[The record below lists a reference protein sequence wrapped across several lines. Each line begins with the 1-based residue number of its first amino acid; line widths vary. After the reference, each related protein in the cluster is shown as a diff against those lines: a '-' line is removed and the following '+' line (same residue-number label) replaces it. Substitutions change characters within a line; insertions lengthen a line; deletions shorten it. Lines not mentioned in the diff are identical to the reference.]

1 MYSTSTLPKP
11 YPDRHL
17 KRQLHGDDD
26 DDDDDDRGSSSHS
39 HQDGGRNTS
48 SRGIPTAMSTSALP
62 TMSLDANTSRKNN
75 SGAIA
80 GGVIGAL
87 IGFALL
93 TFIFWLWW
101 KRRSRRGR
109 KSQVVLDDEYTV
121 KDGGKTDGNS
131 TILERFFANNRVIPA
146 RHGREDS
153 AKITSDIPKTQ
164 YTPVANIQSHSTNW
178 ERPHVRRSVANPDP
192 TTIVN
197 NVPASEKSRE
207 ASSYSTSGRGSTL
220 LSKGTSG
227 KSSGSITSGALRH
240 QSSNSSLPNPHPTVQ
255 NLASPSSEPQN
266 HNNAIRTVSIDTPEE
281 KRQLVRLS
289 IDGLQVDG
297 HSSRARSSV
306 DDSTRDVDE
315 LQRRVEALTRE
326 NEILTLSVQAPPAYQ

>member
-1 MYSTSTLPKP
+1 MYSTLALPRL
-11 YPDRHL
+11 YPDQHL
-17 KRQLHGDDD
+17 KRQRHGDDD

-39 HQDGGRNTS
+39 HQDGGRNAS
-48 SRGIPTAMSTSALP
+48 SSSSPAGTSTSALP
-62 TMSLDANTSRKNN
+62 TMSMGANAPRKNN

-87 IGFALL
+87 IGFAFL

-109 KSQVVLDDEYTV
+109 KSQVVLDDEFAV
-121 KDGGKTDGNS
+121 KGSGKPDGNRA
-131 TILERFFANNRVIPA
+131 ILERFFANSRAIAA
-146 RHGREDS
+146 RRGREDS
-153 AKITSDIPKTQ
+153 TKITPNIPKTQ
-164 YTPVANIQSHSTNW
+164 YTPVANIQSHSTNR
-178 ERPHVRRSVANPDP
+178 ERPHVRRSIANPDP
-192 TTIVN
+192 TAIVN
-197 NVPASEKSRE
+197 DVSASEKSRKT
-207 ASSYSTSGRGSTL
+207 SSYSQSGRTSTL
-220 LSKGTSG
+220 LSKGTTG
-227 KSSGSITSGALRH
+227 KSSRSTTSGTLRRH
-240 QSSNSSLPNPHPTVQ
+240 SSNSSLPNPHPTIP
-255 NLASPSSEPQN
+255 NLTPPSSEPQN

-281 KRQLVRLS
+281 KRQTVRLS

-306 DDSTRDVDE
+306 GDSTRDVDE